1 MQPDTEINP
10 LSFFSLN
17 ISDYEG
23 GVKMQLC
30 VEKVN
35 TIAFQLM
42 LLYEKFTWN
51 LVLLL
56 GPFRP

>member
-23 GVKMQLC
+23 GVKMQLVC
-30 VEKVN
+30 RKSKYYCIPINIVIWKILMKFG
-35 TIAFQLM
+35 IAF
-42 LLYEKFTWN
+42 
-51 LVLLL
+51 
-56 GPFRP
+56 RPV